1 MNPEMATDLLKTLM
15 TQAVTMAA
23 PILLTAMV
31 IGLMISLFQSV
42 TSIQEQTLTFV
53 PKALAVVALLI
64 LIMPWLLR
72 TMIEFATAMISKMPE
87 MVS

>member
-1 MNPEMATDLLKTLM
+1 MNPELATDLLKTLM
-15 TQAVTMAA
+15 TQAVTLAA
-23 PILLTAMV
+23 PILMTAMV
-31 IGLMISLFQSV
+31 IGLAVSLFQSV

-53 PKALAVVALLI
+53 PKALAVVALLV

-72 TMIEFATAMISKMPE
+72 TMIEFATAMISRMPQ